1 MVFVSQN
8 EIQTR
13 RQQLQRRRLCGLL
26 QTLWR
31 SLFVSGC
38 AGALAWTFTLP
49 QWAISQPEQI
59 EIAGNQ
65 FLSTPTIRE
74 LLPASEARSLLH
86 LEPERLAEHLQERAP
101 IAEVR
106 VARQLLPFSV
116 VVEVAERPPV
126 AATVPE
132 RNPAEGERPNAAN
145 TPGFIDATGL
155 WLPERSYR
163 DPDTCCRELALSIQ
177 GYQPQYRLY
186 WSRLYGALQ
195 ETPVR
200 VTAIDWRDPTN
211 LKLQTELGSVHLGSE
226 TSQFAEQLQALARL
240 GSLPQKVPP
249 NRLAYIDLKNPDA
262 PSVRL
267 EN

>member
-1 MVFVSQN
+1 MVFVSQD
-8 EIQTR
+8 EIRTR
-13 RQQLQRRRLCGLL
+13 RQQLQRRRLCALL

-38 AGALAWTFTLP
+38 AGGLAWTFTLP

-65 FLSTPTIRE
+65 LLSTPTIRE
-74 LLPASEARSLLH
+74 LLPVSEARSLLQ
-86 LEPERLAEHLQERAP
+86 LEPERVAEHLQARAP

-106 VARQLLPFSV
+106 VARQFLPFSV

-126 AATVPE
+126 AVTVPD
-132 RNPAEGERPNAAN
+132 RDPASGELPSAAN
-145 TPGFIDATGL
+145 TPGFLDATGI
-155 WLPERSYR
+155 WLPEDSYR
-163 DPDTCCRELALSIQ
+163 DPDARRQELPLSVK

-186 WSRLYGALQ
+186 WSRLYAALPD
-195 ETPVR
+195 TSVR

-240 GSLPQKVPP
+240 QSLPQKVPP
-249 NRLAYIDLKNPDA
+249 HRLAHIDLKNPDA

-267 EN
+267 KN